1 MEDAWRMH
9 GAYMGENGV
18 TGGGVRGGGHGGRT
32 VEGVEVVLGIMLGR
46 AGRDVAI
53 YS

>member
-1 MEDAWRMH
+1 MEHACRMH
-9 GAYMGENGV
+9 GAYMGGNGV
-18 TGGGVRGGGHGGRT
+18 AGVGVRGGRT